1 MKLTD
6 GTITPA
12 YGRDYKSKKAAI
24 EDFEAGK
31 DFVYNKM
38 GEQGYCSIR
47 DFEPGSTIMI
57 RYKKLTMV
65 TPYKVKETMKKILL
79 GIQTVLDGGKYIHY
93 LTLKE
98 IVRVLESIRVLI
110 KEEDLKEFNEFV
122 KKIEEEAERYEI
134 KWR

>member
-1 MKLTD
+1 
-6 GTITPA
+6 
-12 YGRDYKSKKAAI
+12 
-24 EDFEAGK
+24 
-31 DFVYNKM
+31 
-38 GEQGYCSIR
+38 
-47 DFEPGSTIMI
+47 
-57 RYKKLTMV
+57 
-65 TPYKVKETMKKILL
+65 MKKILL